1 MFKTP
6 SPPSSPPTADT
17 QATFSP
23 PTSHLTTS
31 PPPSHSHLRS
41 LTSSSPRPQ
50 QHHHQP
56 PPSPPPPPLPWLW
69 TCHRCYHRYNIAI
82 TRRCLSCGHEF
93 CLWQVRYLVHPNKN
107 HTNRDMETQVQA
119 LIREGRLCALEFD
132 YLGWRDWMAWR
143 RRLYGWRAREEGTG
157 TGTGMGT
164 GAGSGGRE
172 RQGHD
177 CTLDCDYPSQCLRE
191 RYLALRDLGL
201 VEEEDEEEED
211 EEEEEEEEEEG
222 EEEEDGDEE
231 DMIAEEERR
240 QTGRGPWNARPS
252 T

>member
-6 SPPSSPPTADT
+6 SPPSSSPSQAHLSPPTADT
-17 QATFSP
+17 QAPFSP
-23 PTSHLTTS
+23 PTSH
-31 PPPSHSHLRS
+31 SHLGS

-50 QHHHQP
+50 QPQQHQQS

-93 CLWQVRYLVHPNKN
+93 CLWQVRYLAHPNKN
-107 HTNRDMETQVQA
+107 HTNKDMETQVQA

-143 RRLYGWRAREEGTG
+143 RRLYGWRAREQGTG
-157 TGTGMGT
+157 TGT

-201 VEEEDEEEED
+201 VEEDEEEED
-211 EEEEEEEEEEG
+211 EEEDEEG
-222 EEEEDGDEE
+222 EEEEDEEDEE
-231 DMIAEEERR
+231 DMIVEEERR
-240 QTGRGPWNARPS
+240 QTGRGPWNAGPS

>member
-6 SPPSSPPTADT
+6 SPPSSPPSQAHLSPPDPPTADT
-17 QATFSP
+17 QAPFSP
-23 PTSHLTTS
+23 PPAHSHPRNLTT
-31 PPPSHSHLRS
+31 
-41 LTSSSPRPQ
+41 SSPRPQ
-50 QHHHQP
+50 QPQQR

-143 RRLYGWRAREEGTG
+143 RRLYGWRAREMGQEGG
-157 TGTGMGT
+157 E
-164 GAGSGGRE
+164 GAGAGAGGRE

-191 RYLALRDLGL
+191 RYLALRNLGL
-201 VEEEDEEEED
+201 VEDED
-211 EEEEEEEEEEG
+211 EEEEEEEEEE
-222 EEEEDGDEE
+222 
-231 DMIAEEERR
+231 MIAEEDRR
-240 QTGRGPWNARPS
+240 QTGRGPWNAGPS

>member
-17 QATFSP
+17 QAPFSP

-31 PPPSHSHLRS
+31 PPPSHSHPRNLS
-41 LTSSSPRPQ
+41 TSPPSPRPQ
-50 QHHHQP
+50 QRQQP

-143 RRLYGWRAREEGTG
+143 RRLYGWRAREMGQEEGTG
-157 TGTGMGT
+157 TGA
-164 GAGSGGRE
+164 GAGGRE

-191 RYLALRDLGL
+191 RYLALRDLGM
-201 VEEEDEEEED
+201 VA
-211 EEEEEEEEEEG
+211 EEEEEEEEEG
-222 EEEEDGDEE
+222 EEDEDEDEEDEDEDEDEE
-231 DMIAEEERR
+231 DMIAEEEKR
-240 QTGRGPWNARPS
+240 QTGKGPWNAGPS
-252 T
+252 S

>member
-6 SPPSSPPTADT
+6 SPPSSPPTTADT
-17 QATFSP
+17 QAPF
-23 PTSHLTTS
+23 S
-31 PPPSHSHLRS
+31 PPPSHSHPRN
-41 LTSSSPRPQ
+41 LTTSSPRPQ
-50 QHHHQP
+50 QPQAQQR

-143 RRLYGWRAREEGTG
+143 RRLYGWRAREMGQEEGE
-157 TGTGMGT
+157 
-164 GAGSGGRE
+164 GAGAGGRE

-201 VEEEDEEEED
+201 VEEE
-211 EEEEEEEEEEG
+211 EEEEEEEDE
-222 EEEEDGDEE
+222 DEE
-231 DMIAEEERR
+231 DEEEMMIAEEERR
-240 QTGRGPWNARPS
+240 QTGRGPWNAGPS